1 MMEMARVER
10 IGPGQTATGLTPG
23 DFLLAH
29 RHRTLAGLISQ
40 AEKRRFRGPDAPF
53 AHWSHAAIVA
63 EDSTVIEAET
73 RGIVRSPIS
82 KYRED
87 EYHVVR
93 LDTELDDAARAHVM
107 AYAAGRIGQAFGY
120 LDLAGTG
127 VYLLTGWPL
136 RMVRKQHEICSSLV
150 VRALQ
155 RGGLL
160 LDLDPAIT
168 LPADLAKHFGVRP

>member
-1 MMEMARVER
+1 MVRAER
-10 IGPGQTATGLTPG
+10 FGPGQVATGLTPG
-23 DFLLAH
+23 DFILAH

-40 AEKRRFRGPDAPF
+40 AQKRRFKGADAPY
-53 AHWSHAAIVA
+53 AHWSHAAIIA

-87 EYHVVR
+87 EFHVVR
-93 LDTELDDAARAHVM
+93 LEGELDEAARARVM
-107 AYAAGRIGQAFGY
+107 AYATGRIGQGFGF

-136 RMVRKQHEICSSLV
+136 RLVRKQHEICSSLV

-160 LDLDPAIT
+160 MDLDPAIT
-168 LPADLAKHFGVRP
+168 LPADLAKRFAVRP